1 MSPDNRCANHRRKSI
16 TAKKIAKKAALA
28 VCGMMFLVGGCGLDV
43 EQDYLLPD
51 PKSRDSNV
59 YKDDLDGSEGSIFGD
74 GGLDLFNLGGN
85 RKNNQNGPGVAVN
98 SFLWRATLD
107 TIAFMPL
114 SSADPFGG
122 VIITDWYSPP
132 ETPSERYKMSVY
144 ILGRQLRADGVKVAV
159 FRQQTRGSGNWLTK
173 SVSKDTATSLENQI
187 LTRARQLRL
196 ASEQNQN

>member
-1 MSPDNRCANHRRKSI
+1 MARRGVRG
-16 TAKKIAKKAALA
+16 TAIASFAGLALLAA
-28 VCGMMFLVGGCGLDV
+28 GCGLNV
-43 EQDYLLPD
+43 EADYPNQDR
-51 PKSRDSNV
+51 SRPGEIIYDSELEAQEKESV
-59 YKDDLDGSEGSIFGD
+59 FGG

-85 RKNNQNGPGVAVN
+85 SRKNQGGPGIAVN
-98 SFLWRATLD
+98 SYLWRASLD

-159 FRQQTRGSGNWLTK
+159 FRQQTQGPNVWQSK
-173 SVSKDTATSLENQI
+173 SVSKHTATSLENKI
-187 LTRARQLRL
+187 LSRARQLRL
-196 ASEQNQN
+196 ASEQSQ